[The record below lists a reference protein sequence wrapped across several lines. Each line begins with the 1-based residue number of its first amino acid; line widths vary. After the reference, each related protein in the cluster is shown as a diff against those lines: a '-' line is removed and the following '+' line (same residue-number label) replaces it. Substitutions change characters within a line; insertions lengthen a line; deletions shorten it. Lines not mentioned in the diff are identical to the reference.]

1 MSSQEARTRSVK
13 KPEERRSELMAAAQA
28 LFTEQGYESTS
39 IDQIVDRVGVAK
51 GTFYYYFDSKDDVLA
66 AIVDDMSLTIV
77 GLLDGIADRSDL
89 SAIEKWEQLVL
100 VTNNWKLA
108 RRAELMA
115 VARVMYNDANLVWR
129 TKFTALA
136 MERAAPAFGKVIAQG
151 VDEGVFA
158 TDYPDESAA
167 LVLAMLQAANGKVAE
182 LLLFPDEHDDA
193 EEIAKRYLDAL
204 HDGIQRTLA
213 AEPGS
218 LTIVDTDLIGP
229 WFED

>member
-1 MSSQEARTRSVK
+1 MTPEPARTRSVK
-13 KPEERRSELMAAAQA
+13 KPEERRSEIMAAAQA

-39 IDQIVDRVGVAK
+39 IDQIVDSVGVAK
-51 GTFYYYFDSKDDVLA
+51 GTFYYYFDAKHDVLE

-77 GLLDGIADRSDL
+77 GLLDGIAGDPDL
-89 SAIEKWEQLVL
+89 GAIEKWEQLVL
-100 VTNNWKLA
+100 VVNNWKLA
-108 RRAELMA
+108 RRDELMA
-115 VARVMYNDANLVWR
+115 VARVMYSDANLVWR
-129 TKFTALA
+129 TKFTAVA
-136 MERAAPAFGKVIAQG
+136 MERAAPAFAEVIAQG

-182 LLLFPDEHDDA
+182 LLLFPDEHEDA
-193 EEIAKRYLDAL
+193 EVIAKRYLDAL
-204 HDGIQRTLA
+204 HAGIQRTLG

-229 WFED
+229 WFEG